1 MVAHDQLR
9 KKYKTRSGT
18 MENQE
23 SIRRRIAELRIE
35 HRNLGDVIDRVS
47 QPEPFDQLKLQR
59 LKKRKL
65 ELKDKIQRLRS
76 KLIPDDIA

>member
-1 MVAHDQLR
+1 
-9 KKYKTRSGT
+9 

-35 HRNLGDVIDRVS
+35 HRNLSNVIDRVS
-47 QPEPFDQLKLQR
+47 KPEPFDQLKIQR